1 MKEIISLN
9 LCYNTYL
16 EDGDSHGLKV
26 SVKLKLI
33 GRIGMIG
40 FNSGSNIDES
50 RMAGRDAGLNHV
62 LA

>member
-9 LCYNTYL
+9 LCYNTYW

-33 GRIGMIG
+33 GRIRMIG
-40 FNSGSNIDES
+40 FNGGSNIDES